1 MICHRCSKPIEE
13 SEPPMPEVAP
23 SYLGGKVTW
32 FHIHC
37 HTEWRDEQEAK
48 LARMS
53 GETLCAPA

>member
-1 MICHRCSKPIEE
+1 
-13 SEPPMPEVAP
+13 MPEVAP